1 MTQKNYTHITLLVDR
16 SGSMTGLKHDADGG
30 INTFF
35 EEQKKVTGKCTYS
48 IYQFDTT
55 FESVASGKNIQ
66 EFETYHLIPA
76 GGTALYDAQWR
87 AIHETGAFLRKLPE
101 DQRPDK
107 VIFITVTDGEE
118 NSSREITG
126 LHGLNKLKNL
136 VREQE
141 DKYAWEFIYIGANQD
156 AFAVGQSFG
165 VGRTMTYAGT
175 GASTAGT
182 YANLSYTV
190 SSARTTG
197 LDTSAFMASNIDADG
212 NAIYD
217 KTTTTGSAN
226 SFTVQPAKTNTDE
239 EED

>member
-16 SGSMTGLKHDADGG
+16 SGSMTTLKHDADGG

-35 EEQKKVTGKCTYS
+35 EEQKKVDGKCTYS
-48 IYQFDTT
+48 IYQFDTM
-55 FESVASGKNIQ
+55 FEPVVSGKDIK
-66 EFETYHLIPA
+66 EFEPYHLLPA

-87 AIHETGAFLRKLPE
+87 AIHETGSFLRKLSE
-101 DQRPDK
+101 DERPDK

-126 LHGLNKLKNL
+126 PHGLNKLKNL

-165 VGRTMTYAGT
+165 VGRTMTYVGT
-175 GASTAGT
+175 GASTAGSYT
-182 YANLSYTV
+182 NLSYAV
-190 SSARTTG
+190 ANARNTG
-197 LDTSAFMASNIDADG
+197 LDTSNFMASSIDAEG

-217 KTTTTGSAN
+217 KTSGTAPQGT
-226 SFTVQPAKTNTDE
+226 FTVQPAKADTDE